1 MPVDVLIVG
10 QGLAGSLLAWEL
22 IHQHVR
28 VMVIDSGE
36 INASQVAAGLINP
49 VTGSRLVKAAEIE
62 RLLPVAMQCYQQ
74 LEAAFRQQ
82 FFVPMQML
90 RLLRTESE
98 QHLAQQRLRQAEYQ
112 KFLMNCPSC
121 PPGIISAFG
130 MLQQQQT
137 GYLKIRQLLKSL
149 RDFFVANDCY
159 RKIKLDYRE
168 IELQPCLRWR
178 DLKLRHIV
186 FCEGHRATINPWFG
200 GLPFQPVKG
209 EILSC
214 KTSAAYPLQILNFG
228 YWTIPIEP
236 YQFRLGATFDH
247 ANLDTQPTEH
257 ASKQL
262 IQALTEVYPKLW
274 PIAVLEHQA
283 GIRPATQ
290 DKQPFIGSHP
300 VYSDLHIF
308 NGFGAKGSL
317 TIPWY
322 AQQFAA
328 ALSQAG
334 QTASLPITAHIQRYY
349 DSHFFPG

>member
-22 IHQHVR
+22 IRQHVR

-49 VTGSRLVKAAEIE
+49 VTGSRLVKTAEIE
-62 RLLPVAMQCYQQ
+62 RLLPAAMHCYQQ
-74 LEAAFRQQ
+74 LGAAFRQQ

-90 RLLRTESE
+90 RLLKTEHE
-98 QHLAQQRLRQAEYQ
+98 RRLAEQRLGQAGYQ
-112 KFLMNCPSC
+112 EFLMNCPSC
-121 PPGIISAFG
+121 PSGIVSVFG

-137 GYLKIRQLLKSL
+137 GYLKTRQLLKSL
-149 RDFFVANDCY
+149 RDFFVVNGCY

-178 DLKLRHIV
+178 DLQPRHIV
-186 FCEGHRATINPWFG
+186 FCEGHRATTNPWFG

-209 EILSC
+209 EILNC
-214 KTSAAYPLQILNFG
+214 KTSSVYPAQILNFG
-228 YWTIPIEP
+228 YWMIPIESH
-236 YQFRLGATFDH
+236 QFRLGATFDH

-257 ASKQL
+257 ASNQL
-262 IQALTEVYPKLW
+262 IQALVEVYPELQ
-274 PIAVLEHQA
+274 PMEVLEHQA
-283 GIRPATQ
+283 GIRPSTQ

-300 VYSDLHIF
+300 VHNDLHIF

-317 TIPWY
+317 AIPWY
-322 AQQFAA
+322 ARQFAA
-328 ALSQAG
+328 ALNQA
-334 QTASLPITAHIQRYY
+334 ASLPITAHVQRYY
-349 DSHFFPG
+349 DSHFLSG